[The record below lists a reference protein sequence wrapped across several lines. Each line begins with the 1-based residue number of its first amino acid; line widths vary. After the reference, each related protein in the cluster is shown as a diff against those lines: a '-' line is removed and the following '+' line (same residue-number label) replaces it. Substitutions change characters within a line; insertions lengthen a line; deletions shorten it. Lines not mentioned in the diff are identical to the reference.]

1 MSVTLR
7 SGGGV
12 PPREQWPEPPP
23 QSAAGATLT
32 ELVLLTFRLNSRLM
46 DAAESIAAEGG
57 MTAAWWQVLGGVL
70 DQPRTLP
77 EIGRRMGMSRQ
88 GVRRVA
94 GLLVEH
100 GLAEY
105 RPNPAHRRAQL
116 LACTEAGYWA
126 VRQITLV
133 AHPWADRIGAHV
145 PLDELKQAAATMKSL
160 IEVLEADRSSKTSTL
175 GHDQLDYP
183 VDRAVRSR
191 NSHG

>member
-1 MSVTLR
+1 MSVATR
-7 SGGGV
+7 TGGGV

-23 QSAAGATLT
+23 ESPAGEALG
-32 ELVLLTFRLNSRLM
+32 ELVLLTFRLNARLM
-46 DAAESIAAEGG
+46 DAAESMAAEGD

-94 GLLVEH
+94 GLLVER

-126 VRQITLV
+126 IRRITLR
-133 AHPWADRIGAHV
+133 AHPWADRIGSQL
-145 PLDELKQAAATMKSL
+145 PLDELRQINATVTHL
-160 IEVLEADRSSKTSTL
+160 IEVLEADR
-175 GHDQLDYP
+175 P
-183 VDRAVRSR
+183 
-191 NSHG
+191 HGSEDVPRQA